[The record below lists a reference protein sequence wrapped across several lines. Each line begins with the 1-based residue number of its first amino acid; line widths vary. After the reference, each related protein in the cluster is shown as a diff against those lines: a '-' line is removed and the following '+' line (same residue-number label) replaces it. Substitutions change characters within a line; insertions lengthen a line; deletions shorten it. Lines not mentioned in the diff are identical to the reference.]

1 MPPTPAV
8 PAGLPGLIHKLNTG
22 LRSGIKGLYDV
33 FIGSL
38 TSMFVFFVVGAAILA
53 IIEHTLIKSP
63 EGIGFWKLLAL
74 GLGAILA
81 ELLGLKNAIIA
92 WHSARAGAMLGWV
105 GIWLFGFLFSFYNAI
120 GSASEHQA
128 KRESLQKAAFHAT
141 GDTRAEQ
148 DRALKAL
155 KAEEANVKT
164 LKERIW
170 APNPEVDGKPVA
182 TPEAAEALIKGM
194 EANTRFWVQL
204 TEGCTKTA
212 GTQTRKFCNDYAA
225 AKAAKVDLESRGR
238 DREALTKAEAQL
250 TAAQAAYTNARK
262 AVGTT
267 KVATAEHTP
276 FVHTISY
283 LTGMDAEKVAIFE
296 PAQTSLTNMMLV
308 SLAGFI
314 IGLGMVQGKP
324 RTKWFRTGNLTAWL
338 TGREPAAP
346 TNIMTIERQEVH
358 HTDESLKR
366 WLDELQ
372 KRGLGTA
379 QAAT

>member
-1 MPPTPAV
+1 MPPV
-8 PAGLPGLIHKLNTG
+8 PATSTGLPGLIARAANGTK
-22 LRSGIKGLYDV
+22 SGVKGLYDA

-38 TSMFVFFVVGAAILA
+38 TSMFVFFVVGAAVLA

-141 GDTRAEQ
+141 GDTRAEH
-148 DRALKAL
+148 DRALAAL
-155 KAEEANVKT
+155 KSEEANVKT
-164 LKERIW
+164 IKERIW

-194 EANTRFWVQL
+194 EANTRFWVTL
-204 TEGCTKTA
+204 TEGCTKTG
-212 GTQTRKFCNDYAA
+212 GTQTRKFCTDYAA

-267 KVATAEHTP
+267 KVASAEHTP
-276 FVHTISY
+276 FVHTVSY
-283 LTGMDAEKVAIFE
+283 ITGMDPEKIAVLE

-324 RTKWFRTGNLTAWL
+324 RTLWFRTGNLTAWI
-338 TGREPAAP
+338 TGRAVAEPS
-346 TNIMTIERQEVH
+346 TRIVER
-358 HTDESLKR
+358 HTVETDGRFDRLVSALTDKGLLKS
-366 WLDELQ
+366 
-372 KRGLGTA
+372 A
-379 QAAT
+379 